1 MSILKF
7 CAKKELKITLSMNRE
22 RKWAAGVYDPSF
34 GFIVAG
40 GWNDVTAE
48 KTLDGETFTPIG
60 NSPDMTFALRNSLIK
75 TKNYLCCCCEL
86 DFLVQSWVTRQNV
99 AQETEGN

>member
-1 MSILKF
+1 MS
-7 CAKKELKITLSMNRE
+7 RE

-60 NSPDMTFALRNSLIK
+60 NSFDMTLALRNTLQGDQSGCSL
-75 TKNYLCCCCEL
+75 TYG
-86 DFLVQSWVTRQNV
+86 T
-99 AQETEGN
+99 T